1 MNKWGEKE
9 FEEEQLGKFIF
20 SKRSDSSYKSV
31 QDKMWCL
38 IKSVLKGDLNNWKG
52 FQGDNLC
59 KLFLARGQ
67 TADPNPSKK
76 QKPGQKPLQI
86 DT

>member
-1 MNKWGEKE
+1 M
-9 FEEEQLGKFIF
+9 
-20 SKRSDSSYKSV
+20 SDK
-31 QDKMWCL
+31 KC
-38 IKSVLKGDLNNWKG
+38 LKGDLNNWKG

-76 QKPGQKPLQI
+76 QKPGQKLFQI